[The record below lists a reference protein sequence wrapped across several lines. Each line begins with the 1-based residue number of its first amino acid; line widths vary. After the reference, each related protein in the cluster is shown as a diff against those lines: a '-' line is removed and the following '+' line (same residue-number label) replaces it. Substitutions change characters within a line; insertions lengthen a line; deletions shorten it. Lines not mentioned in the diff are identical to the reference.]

1 MRLTSHLTNCD
12 FSLAS
17 FKLNTAPWFSSQGH
31 RAPENSET
39 TSQESHMKTCF
50 EVCTSLNSPTIIP
63 YFANDE
69 TEGSE
74 KLNEFTKLKTNDKQE
89 GNNYLAKLMFKIHK
103 NKTFR
108 AIKNK
113 DKSHKKLQKLI
124 HRRKQMAS
132 NHMKEYY

>member
-1 MRLTSHLTNCD
+1 
-12 FSLAS
+12 
-17 FKLNTAPWFSSQGH
+17 
-31 RAPENSET
+31 
-39 TSQESHMKTCF
+39 MKTCF

-63 YFANDE
+63 HFANDE

-89 GNNYLAKLMFKIHK
+89 ENNYLAKLIFKTHK